1 MKKSGC
7 FIMCAV
13 ALLLVVALA
22 LAACTVTVDNT
33 DSSGGGDSTVAESS
47 EEKSAEVDKETV
59 LNAAALRIENGGD
72 YVLENE
78 INGTVV
84 INTKEKLTLTLKNAR
99 VTGNNGP
106 AIYVINCKSLNVVL
120 EGDSVLAD
128 SATYSAEFSGAKG
141 AFFSEDDLVIGGSGS
156 LTVTSSYAHGLAC
169 DDGIT
174 LESGALTVTAAVK
187 DAVHVNDYF
196 TVKGGSFTVL
206 SAEGDGVHCEAAIDI
221 SGGALDIT
229 ATGDGIKSAA
239 KAADEDDISA
249 EEASGACNVAISGG
263 TIKINTAEDGIQ
275 ADGALTVSGGDIA
288 VTTTGEVSSSGK
300 NDFGWG
306 TPPGGF
312 GGGGMH
318 GGRGDRM
325 GGTSSS
331 PTGDTQSAS
340 SKGLKAGAA
349 LTVSGGTISVSSTDD
364 ALHSNGTV
372 EINGGS
378 LVLSSGD
385 DGIHGDGAVTINGGD
400 INITG
405 SYEGIEG
412 MTVEINDGVISVVA
426 TDDGLNAADGSASN
440 NRPGQ
445 ANSNNSIVVNGGKVY
460 VNAEGDGLDSNG
472 ALTINGGT
480 VLVDGP
486 LRGGNSP
493 IDADGTR
500 LVNGGV
506 LVAVGSADMLENP
519 QQGSKQSCAVIYT
532 GTVSAGE
539 TLALTDTDGNVILC
553 YTLTKSSQA
562 ITLSALE
569 LEVGNSYTLYRGVEV
584 SGTAAFAKLYYGD
597 GVSISG
603 GTVVTSF
610 NMTSTIT
617 QVR

>member
-1 MKKSGC
+1 MKKSGR
-7 FIMCAV
+7 FTMCAV
-13 ALLLVVALA
+13 VLLLVVALV
-22 LAACTVTVDNT
+22 LSACTVTVEDG
-33 DSSGGGDSTVAESS
+33 SSSSDSTTADSS
-47 EEKSAEVDKETV
+47 EETSTKVDKETV
-59 LNAAALRIENGGD
+59 LNAAAVKIENGGE

-84 INTKEKLTLTLKNAR
+84 INTKENLTLTLKSAKI
-99 VTGNNGP
+99 TGSNGP
-106 AIYVINCKSLNVVL
+106 AIYVLKCKTLNVVL
-120 EGDSVLAD
+120 EGDSTLAD

-141 AFFSEDDLVIGGSGS
+141 AFFSEDDLVFSGSGS
-156 LTVTSSYAHGLAC
+156 LTVTSSYAHGLVC

-174 LESGALTVTAAVK
+174 LESGALTITAAVK

-221 SGGALDIT
+221 SGGVVDIT

-239 KAADEDDISA
+239 KSTDEDDISA
-249 EEASGACNVAISGG
+249 EEASGDCNVTISGG

-275 ADGALTVSGGDIA
+275 ADDTLTVSGGEINI
-288 VTTTGEVSSSGK
+288 TTTGEVSSSG
-300 NDFGWG
+300 NSGFGWG

-312 GGGGMH
+312 GGGMH
-318 GGRGDRM
+318 GGRGDRSS
-325 GGTSSS
+325 GTSSS
-331 PTGDTQSAS
+331 QTTGTQSTS
-340 SKGLKAGAA
+340 SKGLKAGTA
-349 LTVSGGTISVSSTDD
+349 LTIGGDTVNVTSTDD
-364 ALHSNGTV
+364 AIHSNGTV

-378 LVLSSGD
+378 FVLNSGD
-385 DGIHGDGAVTINGGD
+385 DAIHGDGAVTINGGD
-400 INITG
+400 IDITG

-412 MTVEINDGVISVVA
+412 MTVEINDGNISVVA
-426 TDDGLNAADGSASN
+426 TDDGLNAADGTASN

-445 ANSNNSIVVNGGKVY
+445 ANSNNSIVINGGKIY

-472 ALTINGGT
+472 SLTINGGT

-486 LRGGNSP
+486 TRGGNSP

-506 LVAVGSADMLENP
+506 VIAVGCADMLENP
-519 QQGSKQSCAVIYT
+519 QQGSNQNCAVIYT

-539 TLALTDTDGNVILC
+539 TFALTDMSGNVIFC
-553 YTLTKSSQA
+553 YTLTKASQA
-562 ITLSALE
+562 ITISVPE
-569 LEVGNSYTLYRGVEV
+569 LEVGSSYTLYKGVTV
-584 SGTAAFAKLYYGD
+584 SGTAAYAKLYYGD
-597 GVSISG
+597 GISISG

-610 NMTSTIT
+610 TMKSNIT